1 MHQATSI
8 AASHLRRQ
16 AVHAAVLAGTVV
28 FGLVGAGAALQEA
41 QQLELHMAPAPF
53 TLFWPGA
60 VRPAPVAVDVSAPT
74 ITDDSANAANAS
86 GTVDSAVPDTGP
98 PPIVTRTY
106 TVHQGDTVQSI
117 AYQFGVSNETIIWEN
132 DMLDPDHLSIGQQ
145 LEILPFTGLVH
156 QVRPGDTVASIAN
169 FYGAN
174 ITDVVRVNQLHDP
187 WIIVVG
193 QTLAVPGGYRPLPAE
208 AAAAAAAAAAA
219 SNGDTESA
227 NPDDQQAASA
237 PAPRR
242 FPLLGNTPQEQF
254 IAGIAPA
261 AVDSQDATGVPASVT
276 IAQAIIE
283 SYWGSSRLS
292 AEDNNYFGIKGDSKP
307 GTAGVVWFDTWEVLS
322 GRSVMV
328 NAPFRAYNSM
338 ADSFVDHGNF
348 FLENPRYASALAVK
362 DDARQFAQAIAHDG
376 YATAPDYASK
386 LIQLMDR
393 YDLYRYDDL

>member
-1 MHQATSI
+1 
-8 AASHLRRQ
+8 
-16 AVHAAVLAGTVV
+16 VLAGTVV

-41 QQLELHMAPAPF
+41 QQLELRMPPAPF
-53 TLFWPGA
+53 ALLWPGA
-60 VRPAPVAVDVSAPT
+60 VRPAPVPVDVTAP
-74 ITDDSANAANAS
+74 IVTDDSASVTSAS
-86 GTVDSAVPDTGP
+86 GTVDSVVPNAGP
-98 PPIVTRTY
+98 APIVTRSY
-106 TVHQGDTVQSI
+106 TVQPGDTVQSI
-117 AYQFGVSNETIIWEN
+117 AFQFGVSNETVIWEN
-132 DMLDPDHLSIGQQ
+132 DMLDPDNLSIGQQ

-174 ITDVVRVNQLHDP
+174 IDDVVRVNQLHDP

-219 SNGDTESA
+219 STGDTDSA

-237 PAPRR
+237 PAARR
-242 FPLLGNTPQEQF
+242 FPVLGNTPQEQF

-292 AEDNNYFGIKGDSKP
+292 AEDNNYFGIKGDAEP
-307 GTAGVVWFDTWEVLS
+307 GTAGVVWFSTWEVRG

-328 NAPFRAYNSM
+328 DAPFRAYNSM
-338 ADSFVDHGNF
+338 AESFVDHGNF
-348 FLENPRYASALAVK
+348 FVDNSRYASAMAVK

-376 YATAPDYASK
+376 YATDPGYAGK

-393 YDLYRYDDL
+393 YNLYRYDDL